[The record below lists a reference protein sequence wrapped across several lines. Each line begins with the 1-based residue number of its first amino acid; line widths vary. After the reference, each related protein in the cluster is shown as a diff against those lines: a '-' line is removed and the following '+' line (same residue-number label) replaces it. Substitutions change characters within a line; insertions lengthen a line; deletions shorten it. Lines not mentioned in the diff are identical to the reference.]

1 MTPRKLLN
9 VSLARW
15 LKATGE
21 HQLWVQDSISSV
33 CDIVSGASEL
43 HRITDF
49 DTKAFSKANTFFFN
63 PICLVSFSHFSTL
76 SLTLIYLADFFNV
89 NFPVFSVCLFF
100 KFDSDSFGGFFERSL
115 FMVFVDHTILT
126 GFFNVNFPV

>member
-89 NFPVFSVCLFF
+89 NFPVFLYLFIF
-100 KFDSDSFGGFFERSL
+100 Q
-115 FMVFVDHTILT
+115 V
-126 GFFNVNFPV
+126 

>member
-49 DTKAFSKANTFFFN
+49 DTKA
-63 PICLVSFSHFSTL
+63 L
-76 SLTLIYLADFFNV
+76 SN
-89 NFPVFSVCLFF
+89 
-100 KFDSDSFGGFFERSL
+100 SDKMER
-115 FMVFVDHTILT
+115 
-126 GFFNVNFPV
+126 

>member
-63 PICLVSFSHFSTL
+63 PISH
-76 SLTLIYLADFFNV
+76 
-89 NFPVFSVCLFF
+89 F
-100 KFDSDSFGGFFERSL
+100 KFDSDLFGGFF
-115 FMVFVDHTILT
+115 
-126 GFFNVNFPV
+126 